1 VFRADNTQRKG
12 GAGRRRPKSNQDNST
27 KVDDSQNGAAEMLS
41 MDALGW
47 ENDLMADDWAHL
59 ADMNSPSEQMEAE
72 EEKAWRD
79 AEFRSAVEDVR
90 ESWREQGK
98 ESIFNILLSYHMEG
112 SHGDLKSTAE
122 SIPMSYDYLKQL
134 NRKLKGDLKDA
145 LDMWQ

>member
-1 VFRADNTQRKG
+1 
-12 GAGRRRPKSNQDNST
+12 
-27 KVDDSQNGAAEMLS
+27 